1 MRLWHKCFPVKFA
14 KCLRTALFREDLQWL
29 LLNVILSL
37 KTFYRNLIATPIFC
51 SKKKKKFSINDFSNK
66 YDQIC
71 IFLRIWL
78 HLLKNFIFCVDI
90 SFLFGK
96 HKSPCGVKFAE
107 HEGYGNSNQGG
118 NGG

>member
-1 MRLWHKCFPVKFA
+1 MY
-14 KCLRTALFREDLQWL
+14 LRVE
-29 LLNVILSL
+29 I
-37 KTFYRNLIATPIFC
+37 K
-51 SKKKKKFSINDFSNK
+51 INNISNK